1 MASKPDAQIFDLK
14 PSQWIGTMI
23 VHPSQPCGEW
33 DTNTEFSNDIS
44 AAILLI
50 CSMDF
55 ANVYHILNNVLIY
68 HQVVLPIDEI
78 G

>member
-1 MASKPDAQIFDLK
+1 MASKPDAQILDLNS
-14 PSQWIGTMI
+14 SQWIGTMI
-23 VHPSQPCGEW
+23 VHPSQPYGEW
-33 DTNTEFSNDIS
+33 DTNTESSNDIS

-50 CSMDF
+50 FSMDF